1 MTFSRIERNFDRIAP
16 MFLMAL
22 GLFAA
27 VSTAGLGI

>member
-1 MTFSRIERNFDRIAP
+1 MTFIRSFDRIAP

>member
-1 MTFSRIERNFDRIAP
+1 MSLATFERSFDRIAP

>member
-1 MTFSRIERNFDRIAP
+1 MTFSRIEASFDRFAP

>member
-1 MTFSRIERNFDRIAP
+1 MSLANFERSFDRIAP
-16 MFLMAL
+16 LFLTAL

>member
-1 MTFSRIERNFDRIAP
+1 MSLASFERSFDRIAP

-22 GLFAA
+22 SLFVA

>member
-1 MTFSRIERNFDRIAP
+1 MTFSRIERSFDRIAP